1 MELSCKSLSLSL
13 SSLSSPLLT
22 QAVCLSFSSFSSKP
36 KKGIKLL
43 QEKDL
48 LGKSAVEVAKFFHSD
63 VRLDRTAMGDYMG
76 EGDE

>member
-1 MELSCKSLSLSL
+1 MELSCKSLSLPSL
-13 SSLSSPLLT
+13 SSILT
-22 QAVCLSFSSFSSKP
+22 QADCLSSSFSSKP

>member
-1 MELSCKSLSLSL
+1 MDLSLSLSL
-13 SSLSSPLLT
+13 SLLFPPYSNR
-22 QAVCLSFSSFSSKP
+22 LLLYSFSSKP

-48 LGKSAVEVAKFFHSD
+48 LGKSAEEVAKFFHSD